1 MFGRVSQNVYLCIKL
16 AYNMT
21 KKLLI
26 LGMALLCHTLSNM
39 AQDNT
44 VTLHL
49 IETSDVHG
57 AFFPV
62 DFFNDKPL
70 KGSMARVST
79 YLNELRGQAGEDAVI
94 TLDNGDILQG
104 QPTCYYT
111 NYVKTDVKNVAAE
124 VLNYLKYDAE
134 LFGNHDVETGH
145 DVYDKWI
152 KDLDCPVLGANVIN
166 TATGKPYTPPYTIVE
181 RKGVRVAVIGMLT
194 PAIPYWLNESLWSGM
209 RFEEITASCRY
220 WVKHVRE
227 QEHPDVVVGLLHSGW
242 DGGISTLHYN
252 EDAAKKVAEEVE
264 GFDIIFFGH
273 DHIEHNTTTE
283 KGVICLDP
291 SCNALKVAHAT
302 VTLERKDGKFQIVNK
317 KGELVDVR
325 PYAVDEEFV
334 SHFQPAIDSCKTYV
348 NRFIGVFQAPIRSR
362 DSFFGSCAFTDFV
375 HNLQLQITGAD
386 ISFNAPLSFD
396 IEIKAGDVYVR
407 DMFKLY
413 RFENQIYTLRMRG
426 DEIRKFLEMSY
437 DQWVN
442 TMKSPDDPIMLLND
456 DAAGD
461 MQRYGF
467 KNLTFNFDSAAG
479 IDYLVDVTKPNGQK
493 VQIIRM
499 SNGEP
504 FLETKYYTVAMNSYR
519 GNGGGELLTQGA
531 GIPRDSLPSRIL
543 TMSERD
549 QRYYLM
555 KEIERMGIV
564 CPKANNNWSFVPRE
578 WTEPALRRDR
588 KKLFGE

>member
-1 MFGRVSQNVYLCIKL
+1 
-16 AYNMT
+16 MT
-21 KKLLI
+21 KKLII
-26 LGMALLCHTLSNM
+26 LGMALLCHTLATM

-57 AFFPV
+57 AFFPI

-79 YLNELRGQAGEDAVI
+79 YLKELRGQVGEDAVI
-94 TLDNGDILQG
+94 ALDNGDILQG

-111 NYVKTDVKNVAAE
+111 NFIKTDEKNIAAE
-124 VLNYLKYDAE
+124 MLNYLKYDAE
-134 LFGNHDVETGH
+134 TFGNHDVETGH
-145 DVYDKWI
+145 AVYDKWI
-152 KDLDCPVLGANVIN
+152 GDLECPVLGANIIN
-166 TATGKPYTPPYTIVE
+166 MATGRPYTPPYIMLE
-181 RKGVRVAVIGMLT
+181 RRGVRVAVIGMLT
-194 PAIPYWLNESLWSGM
+194 PAIPYWLNESLWSGL
-209 RFEEITASCRY
+209 RFEDIAKSCRY

-227 QEHPDVVVGLLHSGW
+227 KEHPDVVVGLLHSGW
-242 DGGISTLHYN
+242 DGGITTPTYN
-252 EDAAKKVAEEVE
+252 EDAAKEVAESVE

-273 DHIEHNTTTE
+273 DHIEHNITTD
-283 KGVICLDP
+283 KGVVCLDP
-291 SCNALKVAHAT
+291 SNAARKVAHAT
-302 VTLERKDGKFQIVNK
+302 VTLEKKNGKFVITNK

-325 PYAVDEEFV
+325 PLAIDEDYV
-334 SHFQPAIDSCKTYV
+334 SHFQATIDSCRAYV
-348 NRFIGVFQAPIRSR
+348 NRYVGVFEAPIRSR
-362 DSFFGSCAFTDFV
+362 DSFFGSCAFSDFV

-396 IEIKAGDVYVR
+396 TEIKAGKVYIR

-426 DEIRKFLEMSY
+426 DEIRKHLEMSY
-437 DQWVN
+437 DLWVN
-442 TMKSPDDPIMLLND
+442 TMKRPEDPILLLD
-456 DAAGD
+456 STATGD

-479 IDYLVDVTKPNGQK
+479 IDYLVDVTKPDGQK

-531 GIPRDSLPSRIL
+531 GIPRDSIPGRIL

-549 QRYYLM
+549 QRYYLT
-555 KEIERMGIV
+555 KEIERMGTV
-564 CPKANNNWSFVPRE
+564 CPKANNNWSFVPKE
-578 WTEPALRRDR
+578 WTIPALQRDR
-588 KKLFGE
+588 KKLFKD